1 MSEYAVMEG
10 VSTVRISR
18 LMPGPIDLVWEY
30 LTDSKKRATWFAS
43 GPMDLRIGGRVE
55 LVFHNAELSPHKE
68 EVPEKFKQ
76 YEGWSSGGEIT
87 QLDPPR
93 LLAFNWRDPMSE
105 TEVVFELSPRG
116 ADTLLVI
123 THRDLKKREDIVGVA
138 GGWHIHLDILEDN
151 LRGVTPRPFWSTH
164 EKYEKE
170 YEQRL

>member
-1 MSEYAVMEG
+1 MSEYAVVAG
-10 VSTVRISR
+10 AGTLRISR

-30 LTDSKKRATWFAS
+30 LTDSKKRGTWFAT
-43 GPMDLRIGGRVE
+43 GEMDLRVGGKVE

-68 EVPEKFKQ
+68 PVPEKYQ
-76 YEGWSSGGEIT
+76 PYEGWRSGGEIT

-105 TEVVFELSPRG
+105 TEVVFELTPRG
-116 ADTLLVI
+116 ESTMLVI
-123 THRDLKKREDIVGVA
+123 THRDLKSREDTVGVA
-138 GGWHIHLDILEDN
+138 GGWHIHLDMLEDN
-151 LRGVTPRPFWSTH
+151 LRGVTPRPFWSGV